1 MNPPLRSK
9 EDRDALLQGLLDG
22 TIDFIATDHA
32 PHADEENAVGL
43 LEAPFGIV
51 GLETAFS
58 LLYTLLVKKNIITL
72 SPLVASCTKTADE
85 VFGLPDGTLVEG
97 AIADR
102 TLVNLERNETID
114 KPTFYSK
121 GKNTPF
127 HGWNVFGI
135 PELTIAAGKIVYEDE
150 R

>member
-22 TIDFIATDHA
+22 AIDFIATDHA
-32 PHADEENAVGL
+32 PHAEEEKAEGI
-43 LEAPFGIV
+43 LEAPYGIV
-51 GLETAFS
+51 GLETALS
-58 LLYTLLVKKNIITL
+58 LLYTHLVKKNIMTL
-72 SPLVASCTKTADE
+72 LQLEDSFTKKQAK
-85 VFGLPDGTLVEG
+85 VFGLTYGTLVAG
-97 AIADR
+97 AIADI
-102 TLVNLERNETID
+102 TLDNLERNETID
-114 KPTFYSK
+114 KHNYYSK